1 MKLRKLIADKRGV
14 LGLETTKQV
23 MLALLIMAVI
33 GVSTILALTSL
44 ANSSIFT
51 AGSAGQNSTNAIT
64 ANLSGGIQSFFGS
77 SGTIFSIL
85 VVVVIIL
92 AIAIIIAAVSRFGGA
107 GGETSL

>member
-1 MKLRKLIADKRGV
+1 MRSLRKDKKGV

-44 ANSSIFT
+44 QNSSIFT
-51 AGSAGQNSTNAIT
+51 TNSAGYNATGSIT
-64 ANLSGGIQSFFGS
+64 ANVSNGITAFFGA

-92 AIAIIIAAVSRFGGA
+92 AIAIIIAAVSRFGG
-107 GGETSL
+107 ETTSTL